1 MKPYIAGHVLDY
13 TRIMLEHLSG
23 GASMK
28 RRRKG
33 GGKKEGREKKEGG
46 GKNGGRGK
54 KEGGKK
60 EEGKRREKKRGEK
73 RGREKKRC
81 FTGNLNPIPL
91 AVNQLYHA
99 CKGCI
104 SFYQL
109 SPSGYAL
116 GLELIKLMQP
126 LHAWY
131 NYYLSPQACEA
142 HTIMLTHINC

>member
-1 MKPYIAGHVLDY
+1 MLTFSTSLQYIIY
-13 TRIMLEHLSG
+13 I
-23 GASMK
+23 
-28 RRRKG
+28 
-33 GGKKEGREKKEGG
+33 
-46 GKNGGRGK
+46 
-54 KEGGKK
+54 
-60 EEGKRREKKRGEK
+60 
-73 RGREKKRC
+73 
-81 FTGNLNPIPL
+81 

-131 NYYLSPQACEA
+131 NYYV
-142 HTIMLTHINC
+142 HDNNIFFTM

>member
-1 MKPYIAGHVLDY
+1 MLDIINKFAVY
-13 TRIMLEHLSG
+13 Y
-23 GASMK
+23 
-28 RRRKG
+28 
-33 GGKKEGREKKEGG
+33 
-46 GKNGGRGK
+46 
-54 KEGGKK
+54 
-60 EEGKRREKKRGEK
+60 
-73 RGREKKRC
+73 
-81 FTGNLNPIPL
+81 L

-131 NYYLSPQACEA
+131 NYY
-142 HTIMLTHINC
+142 